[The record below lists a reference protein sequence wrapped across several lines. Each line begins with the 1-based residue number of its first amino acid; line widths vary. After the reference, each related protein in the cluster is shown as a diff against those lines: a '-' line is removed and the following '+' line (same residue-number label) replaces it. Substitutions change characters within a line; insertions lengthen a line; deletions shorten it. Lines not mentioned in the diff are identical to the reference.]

1 MQYNGSLQIIT
12 NLPAED
18 RAPSINIQN

>member
-1 MQYNGSLQIIT
+1 MQYNESLQIIT